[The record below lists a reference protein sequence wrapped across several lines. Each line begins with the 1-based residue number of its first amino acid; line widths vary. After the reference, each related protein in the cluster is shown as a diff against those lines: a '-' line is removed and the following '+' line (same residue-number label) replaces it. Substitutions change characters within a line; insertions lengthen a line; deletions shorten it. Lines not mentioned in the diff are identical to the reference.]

1 MSHSREVVFEKQSFQ
16 NSVTTAPSCAYPRDK
31 VNLSLHLRIDTKPLK
46 KSRVYVNTWRRR
58 RQTRGERQR
67 HRHTMTAL
75 ETWPFW
81 MRRVIYLAPLNL
93 QQWIS
98 HSTQTV
104 RPHLHFNVQKKS
116 DKKRKCAVTWMCDIA
131 GWSGVLVLVLSL
143 YGWSSCRTVSCICQN
158 FYSCSS

>member
-1 MSHSREVVFEKQSFQ
+1 MTTRNLLGFSLCRIPPLLRLKFNIMSHSREVVFEKQSFQ
-16 NSVTTAPSCAYPRDK
+16 SSVTTALSCACPRDK
-31 VNLSLHLRIDTKPLK
+31 VNLGLHLRIDTKPLK
-46 KSRVYVNTWRRR
+46 KSRVYVNTWRRQ

-98 HSTQTV
+98 HGTQTV

-116 DKKRKCAVTWMCDIA
+116 DIKRKCPVTWMWDM
-131 GWSGVLVLVLSL
+131 
-143 YGWSSCRTVSCICQN
+143 
-158 FYSCSS
+158 